1 MMTAARH
8 LDHGPFLKRTNRWLF
23 ILLLLMVAGFFTWSE
38 NVAITR
44 AIKVVGRNGVLLGT
58 YWIYLTILRYGAA
71 DNMRWQNIFSPLL
84 YAGYLTLGFISFSW
98 STNPGFSAL
107 QWFMTA
113 QSLAF
118 AYYFTKSLILLD
130 EYFPGHPIRMYN
142 LLGNT
147 VFVLITIFVVGM
159 YVDPDT
165 FFRMTHGGEEA
176 RLGGY
181 IMNPNELGMLA
192 GVGVACLIF
201 DIYRNH
207 HKVWTIIKLIVIFY
221 ALYLTGSRS
230 SLIGALLII
239 LFHINQSNN
248 KKLKS
253 LILAGVLVVT
263 PVAVNKIILKDGDS
277 SRLEE
282 VMSMTGRLPFWTA
295 LIQEGLPREPLLGFG
310 FMRIDYKEFFQ
321 STHTYPG
328 KMTHNT
334 FMQVLMNLGF
344 VGLTLIIFQ
353 ITFTIRGFLNAERE
367 KKLMVFGILIP
378 IIINSF
384 TEFGIFGESNYGILF
399 YQLLIFA
406 ISFRK
411 GQYLT
416 TAQWL
421 SLKRRRPDWIE
432 ENTLSSVGSLKHGKM
447 SYSRR

>member
-1 MMTAARH
+1 MTIPQHNSKAV
-8 LDHGPFLKRTNRWLF
+8 DQFLKNTEWYLF
-23 ILLLLMVAGFFTWSE
+23 IMLLLMVAGFFTWSE
-38 NVAITR
+38 NVVITR
-44 AIKVVGRNGVLLGT
+44 AIKVVGRMAVMASSYLIYKRIIKFGAINATRWKNGFAPGLYIAYLFLG
-58 YWIYLTILRYGAA
+58 
-71 DNMRWQNIFSPLL
+71 M
-84 YAGYLTLGFISFSW
+84 ISFTW

-107 QWFMTA
+107 QWFMTV

-118 AYYFTKSLILLD
+118 SFFFIKSLFLLD
-130 EYFPGHPIRMYN
+130 EYFPGHKIRLYH

-147 VFVLITIFVVGM
+147 VFILISIFVVGM
-159 YVDPDT
+159 YADPDT
-165 FFRMTHGGEEA
+165 FFRLTHGGEEA

-207 HKVWTIIKLIVIFY
+207 RKVWTIIKLIVIFY
-221 ALYLTGSRS
+221 ALYMTGSRS

-239 LFHINQSNN
+239 LFHVNQSEN
-248 KKLKS
+248 KRIKA
-253 LILAGVLVVT
+253 LIIAAILLIT
-263 PVAVNKIILKDGDS
+263 PVAIYKVILKDGDS

-310 FMRIDYKEFFQ
+310 FMRIDYKEYFQ

-344 VGLTLIIFQ
+344 VGLTIVLFQ
-353 ITFTIRGFLNAERE
+353 MLFTCLGFAHEAKE
-367 KKLMVFGILIP
+367 KKLMLFGLLIP

-399 YQLLIFA
+399 YQLMIFSIA
-406 ISFRK
+406 FK
-411 GQYLT
+411 PAAFL
-416 TAQWL
+416 TAQERVTL
-421 SLKRRRPDWIE
+421 AARRKRHNVTVHNRFHEMESTSI
-432 ENTLSSVGSLKHGKM
+432 N
-447 SYSRR
+447 